1 MKTFRAHWMTALT
14 TIAAGFLAVIGVAFL
29 AGAGEGDRGE
39 FVALGVGNLV
49 GAAALAGG
57 MWGLR
62 SERFGQRVSHVL
74 IVVGLIAVGLYWW
87 MFVPAAVA
95 LVLLYAGVIR
105 GGLGRE
111 LAATPTRPRT

>member
-1 MKTFRAHWMTALT
+1 MNTVRAHWMTALT
-14 TIAAGFLAVIGVAFL
+14 VVAAGFLAVVGVAFL

-39 FVALGVGNLV
+39 FVALGLGNLV
-49 GAAALAGG
+49 GAAALVAG

-62 SERFGQRVSHVL
+62 SGRVRHRVSNVL
-74 IVVGLIAVGLYWW
+74 VVVGLIGVGLYWW

-111 LAATPTRPRT
+111 LVATS

>member
-1 MKTFRAHWMTALT
+1 MKTLGKNWMTALT
-14 TIAAGFLAVIGVAFL
+14 VVAAGFLAVVGVAFL

-39 FVALGVGNLV
+39 FVALGIGNLV
-49 GAAALAGG
+49 GAAALAAG

-62 SERFGQRVSHVL
+62 SGRVGHRVSDVL
-74 IVVGLIAVGLYWW
+74 VVVGLIGVGLYWW
-87 MFVPAAVA
+87 MFVPAVVA

-111 LAATPTRPRT
+111 LSAAAS

>member
-1 MKTFRAHWMTALT
+1 MKTLGAHWMTGLAVV
-14 TIAAGFLAVIGVAFL
+14 AAGFLAVVGVAFL
-29 AGAGEGDRGE
+29 AGAGEGDRAE
-39 FVALGVGNLV
+39 FVALGISNLV

-57 MWGLR
+57 MWGLWSGR
-62 SERFGQRVSHVL
+62 VGRRVSNTLV
-74 IVVGLIAVGLYWW
+74 VVGLIAFGLYWW

-111 LAATPTRPRT
+111 LAATP

>member
-1 MKTFRAHWMTALT
+1 MKTFRAHWITALT
-14 TIAAGFLAVIGVAFL
+14 GIAAGFLAVVGVAFL

-49 GAAALAGG
+49 GAVALAGG

-62 SERFGQRVSHVL
+62 SRRVDHRVSNVAL
-74 IVVGLIAVGLYWW
+74 VVGLVGVGLYWW

-95 LVLLYAGVIR
+95 LVVLYAGVMR

-111 LAATPTRPRT
+111 LAPTP

>member
-1 MKTFRAHWMTALT
+1 MELLRGHWMTALT
-14 TIAAGFLAVIGVAFL
+14 LVAAGFLAVIGVAFL

-39 FVALGVGNLV
+39 FVAFGLGCLV
-49 GAAALAGG
+49 GAVALLVG
-57 MWGLR
+57 MWGLWSGRVGRR
-62 SERFGQRVSHVL
+62 SANVL
-74 IVVGLIAVGLYWW
+74 VVVGLVGVALWWW

-111 LAATPTRPRT
+111 LAPTR

>member
-1 MKTFRAHWMTALT
+1 MNWLQEHWMTALAVV
-14 TIAAGFLAVIGVAFL
+14 AAGFLGVIGVAFL

-39 FVALGVGNLV
+39 FVALGIGNLV
-49 GAAALAGG
+49 GAGALG
-57 MWGLR
+57 MGLWGLR
-62 SERFGQRVSHVL
+62 SGRVGVGAANAL
-74 IVVGLIAVGLYWW
+74 VVVGLIGVGLYWW

-111 LAATPTRPRT
+111 LAATP